1 MIGEEEVL
9 SSLREIAGRHDPVP
23 LAVLAAARA
32 SLAWRDPDAALAEL
46 VRDSLD
52 KLIAVRGGV
61 RGGTPRVL
69 TFLGGAL
76 TIDVQVT
83 TRAGAV
89 DVVGELAPVIPAKV
103 VVESPGG
110 THETAADDE
119 GRFRVEG
126 VTPGPVRL
134 RCEPVDEGAFVPV
147 RTEWVQ
153 L

>member
-9 SSLREIAGRHDPVP
+9 SSLREIAGRQDPVP
-23 LAVLAAARA
+23 PDVLAAARA

-52 KLIAVRGGV
+52 RLIAV

-69 TFLGGAL
+69 TFLGGSV

-83 TRAGAV
+83 ARGGAV
-89 DVVGELAPVIPAKV
+89 DVVCELAPVVPARV
-103 VVESPGG
+103 VLESPGG
-110 THETAADDE
+110 THETAADAE

-126 VTPGPVRL
+126 VAAGPVRL
-134 RCEPVDEGAFVPV
+134 RCEPMVEGAFVPL

>member
-9 SSLREIAGRHDPVP
+9 SSLREIAGRRDPVP
-23 LAVLAAARA
+23 PAVLAAARA
-32 SLAWRDPDAALAEL
+32 SLAWRDPDAALATL
-46 VRDSLD
+46 VGDSLD
-52 KLIAVRGGV
+52 RLVSV
-61 RGGTPRVL
+61 RGGTPRLL

-83 TRAGAV
+83 TRTGGVEVA
-89 DVVGELAPVIPAKV
+89 GELDPAVPARV

-110 THETAADDE
+110 SHETTADAQ

-126 VTPGPVRL
+126 ITPGPVRL
-134 RCEPVDEGAFVPV
+134 RCEPEAEGTFAPV

>member
-23 LAVLAAARA
+23 PNVLAAARA

-52 KLIAVRGGV
+52 RLIAV

-83 TRAGAV
+83 PRAGAV
-89 DVVGELAPVIPAKV
+89 DVVGELAPVVPAKV

-110 THETAADDE
+110 SHETAADDE
-119 GRFRVEG
+119 GRFRVDG
-126 VTPGPVRL
+126 VAAGPVRL
-134 RCEPVDEGAFVPV
+134 RCEPLVEGAFVPL

>member
-23 LAVLAAARA
+23 PAVLAAARA

-46 VRDSLD
+46 VRDSLNR
-52 KLIAVRGGV
+52 LIAV

-83 TRAGAV
+83 SRAGAV
-89 DVVGELAPVIPAKV
+89 DVVGELAPVVAARV

-110 THETAADDE
+110 SHETAADAE
-119 GRFRVEG
+119 GRFRFEG
-126 VTPGPVRL
+126 VAPGPVRL
-134 RCEPVDEGAFVPV
+134 RCEPEVDGAFVPV

>member
-9 SSLREIAGRHDPVP
+9 SSLRDIAGRRDPVP
-23 LAVLAAARA
+23 PNVLAAARA

-46 VRDSLD
+46 TRDSLD
-52 KLIAVRGGV
+52 RLIAVRGGI

-69 TFLGGAL
+69 TFFSGAL

-83 TRAGAV
+83 ARSGAV

-103 VVESPGG
+103 VVESPAGS
-110 THETAADDE
+110 HETTADEE
-119 GRFRVEG
+119 GRFRFDG
-126 VTPGPVRL
+126 VAAGPVRL
-134 RCEPVDEGAFVPV
+134 RCEPAVEGAFVPV

>member
-9 SSLREIAGRHDPVP
+9 SALREIAGRQDPVP
-23 LAVLAAARA
+23 PAVLAAARA
-32 SLAWRDPDAALAEL
+32 SLAWRDPDAALAAL
-46 VRDSLD
+46 VQDSVQQR
-52 KLIAVRGGV
+52 LISV
-61 RGGTPRVL
+61 RGGTPRLL

-83 TRAGAV
+83 TRGGAV
-89 DVVGELAPVIPAKV
+89 DVDGELDPALPARV
-103 VVESPGG
+103 VLESPNGSR
-110 THETAADDE
+110 ETAADPQ

-134 RCEPVDEGAFVPV
+134 RCEPATAGAFVPV

>member
-23 LAVLAAARA
+23 PAVLAAARA
-32 SLAWRDPDAALAEL
+32 SLAWRNPDAALAEL

-52 KLIAVRGGV
+52 RLIAV

-83 TRAGAV
+83 SHAGAV
-89 DVVGELAPVIPAKV
+89 DVVGELAPVVAARV

-110 THETAADDE
+110 SHETSADAE

-126 VTPGPVRL
+126 IAAGPVRL
-134 RCEPVDEGAFVPV
+134 RCEPEVEGAFVPV

>member
-1 MIGEEEVL
+1 M
-9 SSLREIAGRHDPVP
+9 REIAGRHDPVP
-23 LAVLAAARA
+23 PAVLAAARA
-32 SLAWRDPDAALAEL
+32 SLSWRNPDAALAEL

-52 KLIAVRGGV
+52 RLISVRGGS
-61 RGGTPRVL
+61 PRVL

-76 TIDVQVT
+76 TIDVQVI
-83 TRAGAV
+83 TRAGVV
-89 DVVGELAPVIPAKV
+89 DVVGELAPVMAARV

-110 THETAADDE
+110 THETAADGE

-134 RCEPVDEGAFVPV
+134 RCEPEVEGAFVPI

>member
-23 LAVLAAARA
+23 PAVLAAARA
-32 SLAWRDPDAALAEL
+32 SLSWRDPDAALAEL
-46 VRDSLD
+46 VRDSVQTR
-52 KLIAVRGGV
+52 LISVRGGS
-61 RGGTPRVL
+61 PRLL

-83 TRAGAV
+83 SRAGTV
-89 DVVGELAPVIPAKV
+89 EVVGELDPAVPARV
-103 VVESPGG
+103 VVESPSGSQ
-110 THETAADDE
+110 ETAADPQ
-119 GRFRVEG
+119 GRFKIEG
-126 VTPGPVRL
+126 IASGPVRL
-134 RCEPVDEGAFVPV
+134 RCEPTTDGAFVPV